1 MPNFYGKKHTSLC
14 ELAPGSKAR
23 IIDIHGGSGAIN
35 RLSSMGLRSGTIIEV
50 VSSQFLCG
58 PVTVKA
64 GATTLA
70 IGHGMARKIE
80 VEVLQ

>member
-1 MPNFYGKKHTSLC
+1 MPNFSDTNHISLC
-14 ELAPGSKAR
+14 ELPPGSKVR
-23 IIDIHGGSGAIN
+23 IIDIHGGSGAVN
-35 RLSSMGLRSGTIIEV
+35 RLSSMGLRSGTIVEV

-80 VEVLQ
+80 VEVL